1 MRGRKTVRKK
11 RGTDIYTR
19 RRREKIFRK
28 AAVKVC
34 IGLLAVLAVV
44 ITVAAVMW
52 LRGAGKKEEPQ
63 TESKSGTETVKE
75 TETEPQKESQTETK
89 AETEREKETKKE
101 TETETET
108 ETESESEDGA
118 EKEIQAL
125 IDWMPL
131 EDKVAQLFMVTP
143 EALTGY
149 DQVTRAGTA
158 TRQAYEKMPVG
169 GIVLMEQNLSEPEE
183 LKTMVSNLHSY
194 SRERTGLPL
203 LIGIDEEG
211 GTVARIGNHEDFDV
225 PDVEDMADVGKGK
238 DVSKAY
244 EAGSVLGEY
253 LSDFGIDVDFAPV
266 ADVWWNSDNT
276 VVEKRSFG
284 SDPELVAQMTAEA
297 VKGLQEHGVSATLKH
312 FPGHGGTSK
321 DSHDEIASVSET
333 IQEMDKKDLVPFKA
347 GIEAGADQVMI
358 GHICTP
364 KASDEDIPATFSYF
378 WVTEVLRA
386 YLGFEGVAI
395 TDALNMGAI
404 TQKYTSAEASI
415 KALEAGA
422 DMLLMPENFEEAYQG
437 VLEAVKDG
445 TLKEARADESLA
457 RIFRL
462 KYKKIPQRLPF

>member
-149 DQVTRAGTA
+149 DQVTRAGD
-158 TRQAYEKMPVG
+158 RK
-169 GIVLMEQNLSEPEE
+169 
-183 LKTMVSNLHSY
+183 
-194 SRERTGLPL
+194 
-203 LIGIDEEG
+203 
-211 GTVARIGNHEDFDV
+211 
-225 PDVEDMADVGKGK
+225 
-238 DVSKAY
+238 
-244 EAGSVLGEY
+244 SV
-253 LSDFGIDVDFAPV
+253 V
-266 ADVWWNSDNT
+266 
-276 VVEKRSFG
+276 
-284 SDPELVAQMTAEA
+284 
-297 VKGLQEHGVSATLKH
+297 
-312 FPGHGGTSK
+312 
-321 DSHDEIASVSET
+321 
-333 IQEMDKKDLVPFKA
+333 
-347 GIEAGADQVMI
+347 
-358 GHICTP
+358 
-364 KASDEDIPATFSYF
+364 
-378 WVTEVLRA
+378 
-386 YLGFEGVAI
+386 
-395 TDALNMGAI
+395 
-404 TQKYTSAEASI
+404 
-415 KALEAGA
+415 
-422 DMLLMPENFEEAYQG
+422 
-437 VLEAVKDG
+437 
-445 TLKEARADESLA
+445 
-457 RIFRL
+457 
-462 KYKKIPQRLPF
+462 